1 MTLSST
7 LPTPLGSSAP
17 HKVPTPVAD
26 RPRPADFHPHR
37 LLEIHLQRQWQQRRR
52 SPIPLQVRCSYQS
65 DRLLILI
72 EHAAG
77 VRPDPQFT
85 LSQFAAALQHLE
97 AKLHHAIFRIQSHR
111 GPKLNVGLYLRVVGE
126 TQPYAAGKSSL
137 LAPSARI
144 PVAHPESTPKTTP
157 KATVAPP
164 IAPPRTPA
172 PQPEAL
178 VLPSGVWLTGAAL
191 CLSTFVGS
199 FWFMMQPCYV
209 KTCTPLQ
216 QAEQLQDQALEQI
229 TVAEHWDHLKAIE
242 AQLQE
247 SQRLSRKVPLW
258 SSYRERA
265 KALHAEV
272 EQDLLAFAPITQ
284 AFETAVAAV
293 NQSKTPPYPLAQWQA
308 TRTLWVQALDTLRS
322 VPQDNPGYELAQRK
336 IEQYEQYV
344 DLIDR
349 EIEKETLAQSV
360 LKRAEEAAKLAQ
372 LQKVNW
378 EKALASNPNVDRS
391 VLQQRIEGYWQTAL
405 ETLGEIPEGTTAY
418 GSIADYRQRYQ
429 KELTQFQQQT
439 RTAGVASDTY
449 QQALDKARLAQEAE
463 REGRWSIARKRWE
476 VALVTLQQIPSGSP
490 QYGEAQKL
498 IPQYTQAYQRAEEQ
512 SKKFD
517 QVEKTRQELGKICT
531 TTPVICYFT
540 VTPELIA
547 VQVTVDYE
555 SQILSAGLWGDQQQA
570 LAHIQ
575 GLENALKNISDT
587 AQIPM
592 ELYDPDGALNSRYD
606 PRTLGTN

>member
-1 MTLSST
+1 
-7 LPTPLGSSAP
+7 
-17 HKVPTPVAD
+17 
-26 RPRPADFHPHR
+26 
-37 LLEIHLQRQWQQRRR
+37 
-52 SPIPLQVRCSYQS
+52 
-65 DRLLILI
+65 
-72 EHAAG
+72 

-97 AKLHHAIFRIQSHR
+97 AKLHHALFRIQSHR

-144 PVAHPESTPKTTP
+144 PHTAPAPSEAAPRPATPKPTT
-157 KATVAPP
+157 AVAAPP
-164 IAPPRTPA
+164 AP
-172 PQPEAL
+172 EGL

-209 KTCTPLQ
+209 KACTPLQ
-216 QAEQLQDQALEQI
+216 QAEQLQDKALEQI
-229 TVAEHWDHLKAIE
+229 TVAENWDHLKAIE

-265 KALHAEV
+265 KSLYAEV
-272 EQDLLAFAPITQ
+272 ENDRLAFAPITQ

-293 NQSKTPPYPLAQWQA
+293 NQSKTPPYPLEQWQA
-308 TRTLWVQALDTLRS
+308 TRTLWVNALETLRS

-336 IEQYEQYV
+336 VEQYEKYV
-344 DLIDR
+344 DLIDQ
-349 EIEKETLAQSV
+349 EIERETLAQSV
-360 LKRAEEAAKLAQ
+360 LKRAEESAKLAQ

-378 EKALASNPNVDRS
+378 EKALASDPSVDRS
-391 VLQQRIEGYWQTAL
+391 VLQQRIEGYWETAL

-429 KELTQFQQQT
+429 KDLTQFQQQT
-439 RTAGVASDTY
+439 RSAGVGGDTY

-463 REGRWSIARKRWE
+463 QEGRWAIARNRWE
-476 VALVTLQQIPSGSP
+476 VALVTLQQVPPDSP
-490 QYGEAQKL
+490 QHEEAQKL
-498 IPQYTQAYQRAEEQ
+498 APQYTQAYQRAEEQ
-512 SKKFD
+512 AKKFD

-555 SQILSAGLWGDQQQA
+555 SQILSAGLWGDQKQA

-575 GLENALKNISDT
+575 GLENALKTISNT
-587 AQIPM
+587 AQIPL
-592 ELYDPDGALNSRYD
+592 ELYDPDGSLNSRYN
-606 PRTLGTN
+606 PQ